1 MRIVF
6 ETKTTKALKFVTESI
21 FEKFLHARQQFGLK
35 TNCVCS
41 QLGNDVLK
49 IQMFTFHSVHTYRGV
64 FGSQPNWTS
73 TSFWL
78 AHKKKYKQQ
87 LLTQN

>member
-6 ETKTTKALKFVTESI
+6 ETKTTKALKFVTQSI

-49 IQMFTFHSVHTYRGV
+49 IQMFTFHSVHTYWAE
-64 FGSQPNWTS
+64 SIWIS
-73 TSFWL
+73 TQLDFNQFL
-78 AHKKKYKQQ
+78 AGTQKK
-87 LLTQN
+87 L

>member
-6 ETKTTKALKFVTESI
+6 ETKTKTTKALKFVTESI
-21 FEKFLHARQQFGLK
+21 FEKFLHARKQFGLK

-49 IQMFTFHSVHTYRGV
+49 FQMFTFHSGPHIP
-64 FGSQPNWTS
+64 GSIWIS
-73 TSFWL
+73 TQLDFNQFL
-78 AHKKKYKQQ
+78 AGTQKK
-87 LLTQN
+87 L